1 MQCTLARYELEIFV
15 FEWSFSILLFI
26 LPHYLR
32 ARCAVRCRGMR
43 TFLLHLGCLLLL
55 TACDPASENRPQ
67 DQTAAAPKPDNAIPT
82 ETRLRTMADAIDAAI
97 ESRYTRENVPLPP
110 KASDEV
116 FLRRAYL
123 GITGQLPSAPDASQF
138 LADVTPDKRAALINR
153 LIESPAASE
162 HLFQHFSEMLH
173 LRGEA
178 FGASQQRFLDWMRE
192 SLQKNM
198 PYDALVRS
206 MITAKGTLE
215 ENPAVGWLLQAEGNV
230 LPVTLDMCTVWLG
243 YNLQCAACHD
253 SPYSDATQMGFYQI
267 AANFSTLRT
276 VQKSPDG
283 EEHFVGKT
291 LPLQPSAEL
300 AVREDRMMN
309 LRLPKD
315 YLYRDGQSGDVVKPR
330 LPELNRVGRNAVW
343 HPAPPQW
350 PLKSKPSLP
359 APRDMRGTLA
369 HWVTVENEARFSHAI
384 AARLWI
390 RMLGDGRAFSI
401 DAEDLR
407 HPLPVPS
414 LKAMMP
420 MLNRGAVGAWGSR
433 CHAGPS
439 FFNSMRPM
447 GSRAFS
453 LDMADLN
460 DPVMSVLAAVMR
472 DVGFD
477 LRKFQRVIWNT
488 RAAQREATPDAYGTA
503 MEPKFSAATGMLAS
517 PLMRRMSAE
526 QIWDALVSLAG
537 SNTIEKPSHDLP
549 LVLEESHPVRVLGRS
564 GRGWSDEDRAPLS
577 PTIARWM
584 MHSPLVLAVASPRS
598 RVMVEMNRTS
608 DPDTRIRQ
616 AFLSI
621 LSRRPTP
628 HELAR
633 ARELYGS
640 TEMDTP
646 SADSFLVW
654 TLLNTSEFLFL
665 H

>member
-1 MQCTLARYELEIFV
+1 
-15 FEWSFSILLFI
+15 
-26 LPHYLR
+26 
-32 ARCAVRCRGMR
+32 MR
-43 TFLLHLGCLLLL
+43 TFLLLLGCLPLL
-55 TACDPASENRPQ
+55 TACDAASEKRPQ
-67 DQTAAAPKPDNAIPT
+67 DQTAATPKPGNATPT
-82 ETRLRTMADAIDAAI
+82 ETRLHTMADAIDAAI
-97 ESRYTRENVPLPP
+97 ESRYIKENVPLPP
-110 KASDEV
+110 EASDEV

-123 GITGQLPSAPDASQF
+123 GITGQLPPAQDTSQF
-138 LADVTPDKRAALINR
+138 LADATPDKRAASIDR

-178 FGASQQRFLDWMRE
+178 FGASLQRFLDWMRE
-192 SLQKNM
+192 SLGNNM
-198 PYDALVRS
+198 PYDTLVRS
-206 MITAKGTLE
+206 MITAKGSLQ
-215 ENPAVGWLLQAEGNV
+215 ENPAVGWLLQAEGSV
-230 LPVTLDMCTVWLG
+230 LPVTLDMCSVWLG

-253 SPYSDATQMGFYQI
+253 SPYSDATQMEFYQI

-276 VQKSPDG
+276 VQRSPDG

-291 LPLQPSAEL
+291 LPLQSSAEL

-309 LRLPKD
+309 LRLPGD
-315 YLYRDGQSGDVVKPR
+315 YMYRDGHSGDVVKPR

-350 PLKSKPSLP
+350 PLKSKPPMP
-359 APRDMRGTLA
+359 APKDLRETLA

-384 AARLWI
+384 ASRLWI
-390 RMLGDGRAFSI
+390 RMLGDGQAFSN
-401 DAEDLR
+401 DSEDLQL
-407 HPLPVPS
+407 PLPMPG
-414 LKAMMP
+414 LNAMMS
-420 MLNRGAVGAWGSR
+420 MLGGGSANGGSR

-439 FFNSMRPM
+439 FSNSMRPM
-447 GSRAFS
+447 GSHAFS

-477 LRKFQRVIWNT
+477 LREFQRVIWNT
-488 RAAQREATPDAYGTA
+488 RAAQRDATPDAYGTA
-503 MEPKFSAATGMLAS
+503 IASRFSAATGMVAS

-537 SNTIEKPSHDLP
+537 SNTTEQTSRDLP
-549 LVLEESHPVRVLGRS
+549 MVLEETHPLRVLGRS
-564 GRGWSDEDRAPLS
+564 GRGWSDGDRAPLS

-584 MHSPLVLAVASPRS
+584 MHSPLVLAVASPGS
-598 RVMVEMNRTS
+598 RVMMEMNRTA
-608 DPDTRIRQ
+608 DPDARIRQ

-621 LSRRPTP
+621 LSRNPTSR
-628 HELAR
+628 ELEL